1 MQFVIYLFLKITQI
15 QGNFTDDFTKKE
27 VIGIGLAVFLL
38 KFSLENYVNRIL
50 VTRLLASR
58 FLDIFPDLTSEER
71 ESNMLA
77 LLAKKDNYPA
87 FT

>member
-1 MQFVIYLFLKITQI
+1 MQFVIYLFMKITQI

-27 VIGIGLAVFLL
+27 VLGIGLAVFLL

>member
-27 VIGIGLAVFLL
+27 VLGIGLAVYLL

-50 VTRLLASR
+50 ITRLLASR

>member
-27 VIGIGLAVFLL
+27 VLGIGLAVFLL